1 MNETRTVEKPP
12 EKLLKAIEVA
22 DILNV
27 SRAMAYRLIQ
37 TGEIRSVHIGMA
49 RRVRLEDLQ
58 WYIEANLYPQ
68 QAFLK

>member
-1 MNETRTVEKPP
+1 MNKIRTIEKPP

-22 DILNV
+22 AILNV